1 MTNSTRR
8 YLKHLRVPVRDE
20 EEMQI
25 KKQAAN
31 CGISVSSYLR
41 TLGMGY
47 EPKSITD
54 NEKVQELAKING
66 DLGRLGGLLK
76 LWLSN
81 DRRAAHFDKKT
92 ITGILNNIED
102 ARSQMVNTMI
112 KIIKS

>member
-1 MTNSTRR
+1 MTKRTRT
-8 YLKHLRVPVRDE
+8 YKLHLRVPVRQE
-20 EEMQI
+20 EEAQI
-25 KKQAAN
+25 KNQAAK
-31 CGISVSSYLR
+31 CGISVSRYLR
-41 TLGMGY
+41 ALGMGY
-47 EPKSITD
+47 KPKSIVD

-92 ITGILNNIED
+92 INGILKNIED
-102 ARSQMVNTMI
+102 ARSQMVDTML